1 MAARRNAAVEL
12 FWKLHPHLY
21 RWSGGR
27 IGGRLMGL
35 PVLLLTTTGRR
46 SGEPRTTALTYLAHG
61 DAFVVIASV
70 LGEPR
75 HPAWWRNLEAQPE
88 AEVHVGRERH
98 RVRARNAQGAE
109 RAELWVALTRQVPEY
124 DADQSRTERRSPVVV
139 LRRRE
144 FGRHD
149 NRARRRLEPGAPDAG
164 GRAAGPATGCVGR
177 LLGL

>member
-27 IGGRLMGL
+27 LGGRLMGL
-35 PVLLLTTTGRR
+35 PVLRLPTTGRR

-88 AEVHVGRERH
+88 PAGHVGPPRH

-109 RAELWVALTRQVPEY
+109 RAELWVALTRQVPDYDEY
-124 DADQSRTERRSPVVV
+124 QSRTERRIPVVV
-139 LRRRE
+139 LE
-144 FGRHD
+144 
-149 NRARRRLEPGAPDAG
+149 RAWF
-164 GRAAGPATGCVGR
+164 GRAAHPD
-177 LLGL
+177 